1 MARPW
6 RIVEGAVELRVRL
19 TPKSARDAVEGLQQ
33 LDEDSWVVA
42 ARVRAVPEG
51 GKANA
56 ALEKLIARLACTAK
70 RDVSLVSGARG
81 RIKTL
86 RIAGD
91 PGAVIERLESLHRDL
106 DPVQAGEF
114 EREK

>member
-1 MARPW
+1 MAAAW
-6 RIVEGAVELRVRL
+6 RIVGGAVELKVRL
-19 TPKSARDAVEGLQQ
+19 TPKSAREGVEGLQR
-33 LDEDSWVVA
+33 LGDGNWVVT

-56 ALEKLIARLACTAK
+56 ALEKLIAGLAGVAK
-70 RDVSLVSGARG
+70 RDVSLVAGARG

-91 PGAVIERLESLHRDL
+91 AGAVIERLESLA
-106 DPVQAGEF
+106 PNVG
-114 EREK
+114 